1 MSDLKKLREL
11 AGRTGFTKVELT
23 DSSSDLWLCYATEP
37 DTSSGEFIAEFAS
50 KADANYFAAANP
62 ETVIALIDELEAARK
77 LAQYY
82 AVHWDNCP
90 KQKALDVECTCGV
103 EALLE
108 KVTHE

>member
-1 MSDLKKLREL
+1 MTELKKLREL
-11 AGRTGFTKVELT
+11 AEKSIESKPTGTGSEWRIHYDYEK
-23 DSSSDLWLCYATEP
+23 AT
-37 DTSSGEFIAEFAS
+37 
-50 KADANYFAAANP
+50 NP